1 MGRQYLGGRTPVLPD
16 SHDNLG
22 SLIDQLEGMIE
33 LYNVDVRASLLLR
46 RIGMAS
52 ESHTIVATIARVNER
67 GLLACFI
74 NTERICE

>member
-52 ESHTIVATIARVNER
+52 ESKYHRRDHRSRER
-67 GLLACFI
+67 AWLTSLFHKYR
-74 NTERICE
+74 TYL